1 MSLRPIILF
10 GGVSEERLVSVA
22 SAQNIA
28 GHLPEAALWFMGRDG
43 ALHEVSP
50 AELAAHRDPFTVP
63 FVPTHAPFAGSLEAA
78 LGLLPLTCVVI
89 ALHGTEGEDGTIQ
102 DLFERHN
109 IAFTGAGSAASRLAF
124 DKIATKR
131 AAAAAHLPVADDL
144 SLSAP
149 RSPEGV
155 AALREFAR
163 HHPRFVLKPIANGS
177 SMGLFI
183 VQSPADLDAALRGM
197 AENTPYLAEAF
208 IEGRE
213 ITVGVRERQD
223 GSLEAFPC
231 SEVRVVQ
238 GRQFDYEGK
247 YLGKGVQELTPAPI
261 DLEATRRCQQLA
273 LDLGR
278 LTGCRGYSRTDMILT
293 PAGPVLLE
301 INTLPGLS
309 RASFIP
315 QQLHAHGETLRT
327 FFLGQMELAKRRP

>member
-10 GGVSEERLVSVA
+10 GGVSEERMVSVA

-28 GHLPEAALWFMGRDG
+28 GQLPEAALWFVDRQG

-50 AELAAHRDPFTVP
+50 PELAAHRDPFTTP
-63 FVPTHAPFAGSLEAA
+63 FVPAHAPFAGSLEAA

-102 DLFERHN
+102 DLFERHC
-109 IAFTGAGSAASRLAF
+109 IAFTGAGAAASRLAF

-131 AAAAAHLPVADDL
+131 AAAAAHLPVAQDL
-144 SLSAP
+144 SVHAP
-149 RSPEGV
+149 RSPEGQ
-155 AALREFAR
+155 AALRAFAAQ
-163 HHPRFVLKPIANGS
+163 HPRLVLKPTANGS
-177 SMGLFI
+177 SVGLFI
-183 VQSPADLDAALRGM
+183 VNTPADLEKALTALPDG
-197 AENTPYLAEAF
+197 TPYLAEAF

-223 GSLEAFPC
+223 GTLEAFPC
-231 SEVRVVQ
+231 SEVRVLE

-247 YLGKGVQELTPAPI
+247 YLGKGVQELTPAPL
-261 DLEATRRCQQLA
+261 DPEQTSRCQQLA
-273 LDLGR
+273 LELHR

-293 PAGPVLLE
+293 PQGPILLE

-309 RASFIP
+309 KASFVP
-315 QQLHAHGETLRT
+315 QQLHAMGETLRT
-327 FFLGQMELAKRRP
+327 FFLGQMELAKNRR